1 MAIINKKRMIK
12 NFMDMARIPSLSLRE
27 KEMAN
32 FVIEK
37 FKPFC
42 QKIEYD
48 DSAKK
53 INGNCSN
60 LILRVKAG
68 KNKTSIFNPFLLS
81 AHLDTVGPA
90 DKINPIL
97 KKDRIITD
105 GKTVLGADCK
115 AAISIILEVLHI
127 LKEKKI
133 DHPEIEILF
142 TVSEEMGLLGS
153 KNLNFSKIKSKYGII
168 LDNEQNIE
176 NLILKAPGAN
186 SIKIEVYGIAS
197 HSGVEPEKGLSAIK
211 IISEIIS
218 QIEIG
223 RVDIETT
230 QNIGLIEG
238 GEGVNIIAPKAM
250 AIGEIRSLS
259 KDKIKMQ
266 IKKIEEIVNRIQKRY
281 KKAHIKFYSQEK
293 FPSLNIKD
301 EKIVKLIK
309 NSMSKFNI
317 KMKDGISGGG
327 TDANILNSKGI
338 ITPILAT
345 GMRDV
350 HTTKEYL
357 NLNEFFKSSL
367 ILLDII
373 KSVQAEGLNGNK

>member
-12 NFMDMARIPSLSLRE
+12 NFIDMARIPSLSLRE

>member
-317 KMKDGISGGG
+317 KMKNGISGGG

>member
-250 AIGEIRSLS
+250 AVGEIRSLS